1 MSVDLD
7 SSFAAL
13 ADPTRRELVRLLSEP
28 RQPSELAD
36 ALALSR
42 PATSRHLKVLRE
54 AGIVEIQTNEDDA
67 RTRTVRLKPE
77 GFEPVR
83 EWLDEVEAF
92 WGAQL
97 SAFKRHAEKKTKKK
111 R

>member
-1 MSVDLD
+1 MPDLD
-7 SSFAAL
+7 ASFAAL

-36 ALALSR
+36 ALDLSR

-54 AGIVEIQTNEDDA
+54 AGIIAIEMNEDDA
-67 RTRTVRLKPE
+67 RTRTVRLNPE
-77 GFEPVR
+77 GFEPLR

-97 SAFKRHAEKKTKKK
+97 AAFKRHAEKKKKSK

>member
-1 MSVDLD
+1 MADLD
-7 SSFAAL
+7 ASFAAL

-36 ALALSR
+36 ALDLSR
-42 PATSRHLKVLRE
+42 PAVSRHLKVLRH
-54 AGIVEIQTNEDDA
+54 AGIVRIESDDEDA
-67 RTRTVRLKPE
+67 RRRMVQLDPE
-77 GFEPVR
+77 GFEPLR

-97 SAFKRHAEKKTKKK
+97 AAFKRHAEKKK